1 MELQVARRRLWNPM
15 NKTDQDT
22 NSRLVELVS
31 IAMPA
36 VESFQLQMGF
46 SFPLLRANDLRSSLL
61 NIRARSFL
69 LSCT

>member
-1 MELQVARRRLWNPM
+1 MSLVVRESGEKIMELQLARRRLWDTM

-36 VESFQLQMGF
+36 VIKDM
-46 SFPLLRANDLRSSLL
+46 PNTKKR
-61 NIRARSFL
+61 
-69 LSCT
+69 CW